1 MEGRGDHVAV
11 AWLFQTPAVVP
22 IAPQDFLWLP
32 SPASPAP
39 PVRAEQA
46 EPAVYGA
53 QQATGDLG
61 SRLLVRAVVR
71 AVHSCSRLRCKT
83 REQDGRKEGFYLKE
97 GRKEGGRKDL
107 GSRLLVRAVVRAV
120 YSCSRLRCK
129 TREQDGRK
137 EGFYLKEGRKEGGRK
152 DLGSRLLVRAVVRA
166 VHSCSRLRCKT
177 REQDGRKEGFY
188 LKEGRKEGRI
198 SALGFSYGPWSVQF
212 TAVADFA
219 AKHGNRMEG
228 RKGFI

>member
-1 MEGRGDHVAV
+1 MEGRRV
-11 AWLFQTPAVVP
+11 LFKG
-22 IAPQDFLWLP
+22 
-32 SPASPAP
+32 
-39 PVRAEQA
+39 RKEGRRK
-46 EPAVYGA
+46 E
-53 QQATGDLG
+53 G

-71 AVHSCSRLRCKT
+71 AVH
-83 REQDGRKEGFYLKE
+83 
-97 GRKEGGRKDL
+97 
-107 GSRLLVRAVVRAV
+107 
-120 YSCSRLRCK
+120 SCSRLRCK

-188 LKEGRKEGRI
+188 LKEGRKEEGRI
-198 SALGFSYGPWSVQF
+198 SARGFSYGPWSVQF

-228 RKGFI
+228 RKEVFYLTEGRKEMFYLTERRKEMFYVTEGRKEMFI

>member
-11 AWLFQTPAVVP
+11 ARLFQTPAVVP

-83 REQDGRKEGFYLKE
+83 WEQDGRKEGFYLKE
-97 GRKEGGRKDL
+97 GRKEGGR
-107 GSRLLVRAVVRAV
+107 
-120 YSCSRLRCK
+120 
-129 TREQDGRK
+129 
-137 EGFYLKEGRKEGGRK
+137 
-152 DLGSRLLVRAVVRA
+152 
-166 VHSCSRLRCKT
+166 
-177 REQDGRKEGFY
+177 
-188 LKEGRKEGRI
+188 I
-198 SALGFSYGPWSVQF
+198 SARGFSYGPWSVQF